1 MREDILAWRYTV
13 SSRRTFVLVAFA
25 VLVVSPLGGAIL
37 AHHSRAAYSGEEI
50 TLEGVVTQYVWR
62 NPHIYLIFDVKGDSG
77 EVVRWSGELSAV
89 TSMIAAGLARDSFK
103 PGDAIRVN
111 VQPAHTGEPFGLL
124 GSIWRQDGTK
134 MLDGDYRSETR

>member
-1 MREDILAWRYTV
+1 MPAR
-13 SSRRTFVLVAFA
+13 
-25 VLVVSPLGGAIL
+25 
-37 AHHSRAAYSGEEI
+37 RAAYSGEEI
-50 TLEGVVTQYVWR
+50 TLKGVVTQYVWR

-77 EVVRWSGELSAV
+77 EVVRWSGELSTV